1 MNEEVIISI
10 KGLRVTEDTD
20 EDVEVITP
28 GKYYLKNGKHYLLYD
43 EIDEES
49 GKTIKN
55 MIKIT
60 SEYVEVTKRGGISS
74 KLCFQEEKSYQSIY
88 STMFGE
94 FLMETKTDAVMLD
107 ESDEVIEA
115 MNNIGRAMPAAL
127 RETSDGGLAVTPTGT
142 AIAERVQSL

>member
-28 GKYYLKNGKHYLLYD
+28 GKYYLKNGKHYLHYD

-115 MNNIGRAMPAAL
+115 TVKYELFINGSSVSTNNIVIKV
-127 RETSDGGLAVTPTGT
+127 ENKVK
-142 AIAERVQSL
+142 

>member
-1 MNEEVIISI
+1 M
-10 KGLRVTEDTD
+10 
-20 EDVEVITP
+20 
-28 GKYYLKNGKHYLLYD
+28 LYD

-115 MNNIGRAMPAAL
+115 TVKYELFINGSSVSTNNIVIKV
-127 RETSDGGLAVTPTGT
+127 ENKVK
-142 AIAERVQSL
+142 

>member
-10 KGLRVTEDTD
+10 KGLRVTDDTD

-28 GKYYLKNGKHYLLYD
+28 GKYYLKNGKHYLLY
-43 EIDEES
+43 EES

-115 MNNIGRAMPAAL
+115 TVKYELFINGSSVSTNNIVIKV
-127 RETSDGGLAVTPTGT
+127 ENKVK
-142 AIAERVQSL
+142 

>member
-43 EIDEES
+43 
-49 GKTIKN
+49 
-55 MIKIT
+55 
-60 SEYVEVTKRGGISS
+60 SS

-115 MNNIGRAMPAAL
+115 TVKYELFINGSSVSTNNIVIKV
-127 RETSDGGLAVTPTGT
+127 ENKVK
-142 AIAERVQSL
+142 

>member
-49 GKTIKN
+49 G
-55 MIKIT
+55 M
-60 SEYVEVTKRGGISS
+60 YVLMLTNW
-74 KLCFQEEKSYQSIY
+74 KLRRKLKLFI
-88 STMFGE
+88 
-94 FLMETKTDAVMLD
+94 ML
-107 ESDEVIEA
+107 
-115 MNNIGRAMPAAL
+115 
-127 RETSDGGLAVTPTGT
+127 
-142 AIAERVQSL
+142 Q